1 MHVVIDLPQECA
13 AAILAKVARH
23 RGRVVSSEYRD
34 GKQLIRA
41 RIPQAE
47 VSAFATVLWR
57 ETGGRAS
64 SSMVLYEH
72 WPVSQPPPGDPA
84 AGVREPRPK
93 VPVGRSGAV
102 AVPEPDPDLDPDR

>member
-13 AAILAKVARH
+13 AAILARVVRH
-23 RGRVVSSEYRD
+23 RGRVLSSEYRD
-34 GKQLIRA
+34 GIQLIRA

-47 VSAFATVLWR
+47 VGAFATVLWR
-57 ETGGRAS
+57 ETGGRAR

-93 VPVGRSGAV
+93 VPVGRTGAV
-102 AVPEPDPDLDPDR
+102 SVPEPDPDPDRDH